1 MATTNNVKRLFLTAW
16 FSHSFWTLSD
26 GTSHGWG
33 VPVSAWNVS
42 YAGVKAN
49 TRPTMDAEFEVV
61 SDSAATQ

>member
-1 MATTNNVKRLFLTAW
+1 
-16 FSHSFWTLSD
+16 
-26 GTSHGWG
+26 
-33 VPVSAWNVS
+33 VSAWNVS